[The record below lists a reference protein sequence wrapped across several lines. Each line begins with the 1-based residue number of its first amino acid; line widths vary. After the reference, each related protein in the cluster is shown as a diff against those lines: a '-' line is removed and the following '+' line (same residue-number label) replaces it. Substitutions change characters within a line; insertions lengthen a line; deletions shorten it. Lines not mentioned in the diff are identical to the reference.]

1 MRAPTIRAR
10 RVLAGPALLGVFACW
25 AARACAAPAEAA
37 SHLAAL
43 LRVRA
48 AGDGAPW
55 VAALPSGPDERRPT
69 DDELTRALQSP
80 GPEWLGERLVLEQ
93 VAGLRVLTEAALS
106 AAPLPPRRPPC
117 VARWEALF
125 RLWRGLSAD
134 ERRQLGRTGELRAS
148 AVRAEV
154 TECLKALFTAGAG
167 PSAAAEGTRSAG
179 AAVCLRLGIETRAWV
194 AAAGRLGVIQDTRLA
209 RSLKTF
215 AAAPGTPPAADDA
228 LAGEVT
234 IPECLEGEAGA
245 VIRQLGERLN
255 KAVIVD
261 ARCEQKRILISPGRC
276 EAPALVE
283 AVGAA
288 CGAGVRQVGSVCVLR
303 PLAPEDIGFRRAG
316 QMLSACPGASAG
328 RPWQCALSALPEEL
342 GAWAGEVGTQGRGN
356 APPTLSG
363 AVYLTPALTASLET
377 PEPADRRTHGPRCV
391 AVWLYEG
398 VPDPK

>member
-1 MRAPTIRAR
+1 M
-10 RVLAGPALLGVFACW
+10 
-25 AARACAAPAEAA
+25 
-37 SHLAAL
+37 
-43 LRVRA
+43 
-48 AGDGAPW
+48 
-55 VAALPSGPDERRPT
+55 
-69 DDELTRALQSP
+69 
-80 GPEWLGERLVLEQ
+80 
-93 VAGLRVLTEAALS
+93 
-106 AAPLPPRRPPC
+106 
-117 VARWEALF
+117 
-125 RLWRGLSAD
+125 
-134 ERRQLGRTGELRAS
+134 
-148 AVRAEV
+148 
-154 TECLKALFTAGAG
+154 
-167 PSAAAEGTRSAG
+167 
-179 AAVCLRLGIETRAWV
+179 
-194 AAAGRLGVIQDTRLA
+194 
-209 RSLKTF
+209 
-215 AAAPGTPPAADDA
+215 
-228 LAGEVT
+228 
-234 IPECLEGEAGA
+234 
-245 VIRQLGERLN
+245 
-255 KAVIVD
+255 D